1 MTPEQL
7 KENFTQQFNTAIED
21 IKNLEAQLNAKRELA
36 LKLKGA
42 LETLDLL
49 NQDEEQQEPPNAG
62 STDTE

>member
-21 IKNLEAQLNAKRELA
+21 IKNLESQLNAKRELA

-49 NQDEEQQEPPNAG
+49 NEQEEQAPVVV
-62 STDTE
+62 TEAE

>member
-62 STDTE
+62 WTDTE

>member
-49 NQDEEQQEPPNAG
+49 NQGEEQQEPPNAAW
-62 STDTE
+62 TDTE